1 VTITVNRIGD
11 TSGPVAVD
19 YATSNVLATDRG
31 DYITSLGTLR
41 FAAGESSKNFVVL
54 INSDSYIESNETF
67 TVSLS
72 NPSGATLGG
81 PMIASVTIIDS
92 PPANPTSNVIDDAR
106 NYVCQNY
113 HDFLNRQP
121 DASGWDFWTNEITS
135 CGTDQQ
141 CIETK
146 RINVSAAFFLSVE
159 FQNTGY
165 LVERFYKTAYG
176 QATGTSTFPN
186 THQLPVP
193 VIRFREFLADTQRIG
208 ASVIVGQ
215 SGWQQQLENNKQV
228 FALEFVQRSRFL
240 TAFPTTMTPQQ
251 YVDALNTN
259 SENALSANERTTLI
273 NLFGGKG
280 NTTNLTARA
289 QALRAITD
297 DQDLEH
303 TEFNR
308 AFVLMQYYGYLRR
321 NPNDPQDADYTGF
334 DFWLTKLNQ
343 FNGNFVNAEM
353 VKAFVD
359 SSEYRSRFGGAPG
372 GNQ

>member
-1 VTITVNRIGD
+1 
-11 TSGPVAVD
+11 
-19 YATSNVLATDRG
+19 
-31 DYITSLGTLR
+31 
-41 FAAGESSKNFVVL
+41 L
-54 INSDSYIESNETF
+54 INADSYIESNETF

-72 NPSGATLGG
+72 NPSGVSLGG

-92 PPANPTSNVIDDAR
+92 PPLNPASNVIDDAR

-135 CGTDQQ
+135 CGTNQQ

-146 RINVSAAFFLSVE
+146 RINVSAAFFLSIE

-165 LVERFYKTAYG
+165 LVDRFYKTAYG
-176 QATGTSTFPN
+176 QATETSTLPN

-193 VIRFREFLADTQRIG
+193 VIRFREFLTDTQRIG
-208 ASVIVGQ
+208 ADVIVGQ
-215 SGWQQQLENNKQV
+215 SGWQQQLENNKQA
-228 FALEFVQRSRFL
+228 FALEFVQSSRFVN
-240 TAFPTTMTPQQ
+240 AYPTMMTPQQ
-251 YVDALNTN
+251 FVDALNTN

-273 NLFGGKG
+273 NLFGGNG
-280 NTTNLTARA
+280 NTTDLMARA
-289 QALRAITD
+289 LALRAIAD

-303 TEFNR
+303 IEFTR

-321 NPNDPQDADYTGF
+321 NPNDPQDTDYTGF

-343 FNGNFVNAEM
+343 FNGNFVSAEM
-353 VKAFVD
+353 VKAFLE
-359 SSEYRSRFGGAPG
+359 SSEYRTRFGGAPG